1 MEEKYPSESW
11 IHIYTD
17 GLAKDAVKRGDAGV
31 HISFPNG
38 KTQDEAIS
46 SKHCSN
52 YKAEVDAIVILS
64 DALSVLQALNA
75 GKLQQLEKALL
86 HLNTLRTVI
95 QWIPS
100 HCGVEGNEKA
110 DSLAK
115 TGAEQEQENNPVSLK
130 EMNTIIKS
138 IFKPFI
144 SPFDKDRTSDHLQ
157 T

>member
-1 MEEKYPSESW
+1 MQIEKYS
-11 IHIYTD
+11 TN
-17 GLAKDAVKRGDAGV
+17 
-31 HISFPNG
+31 ISFF
-38 KTQDEAIS
+38 
-46 SKHCSN
+46 
-52 YKAEVDAIVILS
+52 LS

-100 HCGVEGNEKA
+100 HCCIEGNKKA

-115 TGAEQEQENNPVSLK
+115 TGAEQEQENNPVSLR

-138 IFKPFI
+138 IFKLSKNKMHITF
-144 SPFDKDRTSDHLQ
+144 
-157 T
+157 